1 MRICGNC
8 YYSYE
13 IRETPDTV
21 LISLSVAEQLIR
33 VSARKVWFDAG
44 ERMLVF
50 AEKP

>member
-13 IRETPDTV
+13 IRETPDTF
-21 LISLSVAEQLIR
+21 LIPISVAEQLIG
-33 VSARKVWFDAG
+33 VSAG
-44 ERMLVF
+44 CSSMPSERILVF